1 MSEQII
7 GGFKEFI
14 VIERESL
21 NELEYSANQ
30 KLKAN
35 EDRGLS
41 ESYIEAKSVLEVVQ
55 WIKENNI
62 YNREFK
68 LKK

>member
-41 ESYIEAKSVLEVVQ
+41 ESYIEAKAVLEVVQ

>member
-1 MSEQII
+1 MEQII

-14 VIERESL
+14 VLEREAL
-21 NELEYSANQ
+21 NELEYSATQ

-41 ESYIEAKSVLEVVQ
+41 ESYIEAKAVMEVVQ

-62 YNREFK
+62 YNKDFK

>member
-1 MSEQII
+1 MEQII

-14 VIERESL
+14 VLERGAL
-21 NELEYSANQ
+21 NELEHSATQ

-41 ESYIEAKSVLEVVQ
+41 ESYIEAKTVLEVVR

-62 YNREFK
+62 YNKDFK
-68 LKK
+68 FKG

>member
-1 MSEQII
+1 MEQII

-14 VIERESL
+14 VLERKSLESIE
-21 NELEYSANQ
+21 YDATQ

-35 EDRGLS
+35 EDSGLS
-41 ESYIEAKSVLEVVQ
+41 ESYIEAKSVLEVIQ

-62 YNREFK
+62 YNKNFK

>member
-14 VIERESL
+14 VLERESL
-21 NELEYSANQ
+21 NELEYNATQ

-35 EDRGLS
+35 EDRGLN
-41 ESYIEAKSVLEVVQ
+41 ESYIEAKTILDTIEWV
-55 WIKENNI
+55 KENNI
-62 YNREFK
+62 YNKDFK

>member
-1 MSEQII
+1 MEQII

-14 VIERESL
+14 VLEREAL
-21 NELEYSANQ
+21 NELEYSATQ
-30 KLKAN
+30 KLKSN

-41 ESYIEAKSVLEVVQ
+41 ESYIEAKAVLDVIQ

-62 YNREFK
+62 YNKDFK
-68 LKK
+68 IKS

>member
-1 MSEQII
+1 MEQII

-14 VIERESL
+14 VLERKSLESIE
-21 NELEYSANQ
+21 YDATQ

-41 ESYIEAKSVLEVVQ
+41 ESYIEAKSVLEVIQ

-62 YNREFK
+62 YNKNFK